1 MAIQYKFITFALEN
15 VVLDYYLIDGFLQ
28 IRRNKGKTK
37 AYKGRKQKQ

>member
-1 MAIQYKFITFALEN
+1 MWCWNTPRHLEN

-37 AYKGRKQKQ
+37 AYKGRKTKQ